1 MIEAL
6 SFDDVLIIPEYST
19 IKSRKD
25 VSTVTKMN
33 GITLEVP
40 IISSNM
46 DTITESEM
54 AKAMHML
61 GAGACLHRFNTVNEN
76 KQMHKA
82 SPNQTMVSIGVGAA
96 EFDRALALFESGA
109 ETFVIDVAHG
119 AAQHVVEQY
128 DNLRAIVKENANIIV
143 GNFATGISIRDF
155 KHQLKSRVMP
165 DAYKIG
171 IGGGSLCT
179 TRVVTGCG
187 LPTFQSILDCRDY
200 ADNLI
205 ADGGIRNSGDIV
217 KALAAGAK
225 AVMVG
230 SLLSGTEETPGEIV
244 AFEKTGTCLRHYVN
258 YKEAPENCWH
268 KKYRG
273 SASLESYGVQNKIA
287 DHRAAEG
294 EATLVRY
301 KGPVRQVILNLV
313 GGIRSGMS
321 YVGASNLTELRESA
335 KFVRVTDSGKRESRA
350 HAKEV

>member
-54 AKAMHML
+54 AKTMHML

-76 KQMHKA
+76 KQMYKA
-82 SPNQTMVSIGVGAA
+82 SPKQTMVSIGVGAA

-187 LPTFQSILDCRDY
+187 LPTFQSILDCRGY

-230 SLLSGTEETPGEIV
+230 GLLSGTEETPGDDVIIGKGSPLE
-244 AFEKTGTCLRHYVN
+244 TR
-258 YKEAPENCWH
+258 YKR
-268 KKYRG
+268 YRG
-273 SASLESYGVQNKIA
+273 SASLESYEIQNKVA

-294 EATLVRY
+294 EATLVEC
-301 KGPVRQVILNLV
+301 KGPVRHVILNLV

>member
-54 AKAMHML
+54 AKAMQLL

-76 KQMHKA
+76 KQMYKA
-82 SPNQTMVSIGVGAA
+82 SPKQTMVSIGVGAA

-155 KHQLKSRVMP
+155 NHQLKSRVMP

-171 IGGGSLCT
+171 IGGGSLCI

-187 LPTFQSILDCRDY
+187 LPTFQSILDCRNY

-230 SLLSGTEETPGEIV
+230 GLLSGTEETPGDDVIIGKGSPLE
-244 AFEKTGTCLRHYVN
+244 TR
-258 YKEAPENCWH
+258 YKR
-268 KKYRG
+268 YRG
-273 SASLESYGVQNKIA
+273 SASLESYEIQNKVA

-294 EATLVRY
+294 EATLVEC
-301 KGPVRQVILNLV
+301 KGPVRHVILNLV

-321 YVGASNLTELRESA
+321 YVGASNLTELRETA
-335 KFVRVTDSGKRESRA
+335 KFVRVTDSGKRESKA

>member
-76 KQMHKA
+76 KQMYKA
-82 SPNQTMVSIGVGAA
+82 SPKQTMVSIGVGAA

-143 GNFATGISIRDF
+143 GNFATGVSIRDF
-155 KHQLKSRVMP
+155 NHQLKSRIMP
-165 DAYKIG
+165 NAYKIG

-187 LPTFQSILDCRDY
+187 LPTFQSILDCRGY

-230 SLLSGTEETPGEIV
+230 GLLSGTDETPGEYFS
-244 AFEKTGTCLRHYVN
+244 FEKDAPLESQ
-258 YKEAPENCWH
+258 YKR
-268 KKYRG
+268 YRG

-294 EATLVRY
+294 EATYVQR
-301 KGPVRQVILNLV
+301 KGPVRHVILNLV

-321 YVGASNLTELRESA
+321 YVGASNLTELRETA
-335 KFVRVTDSGKRESRA
+335 KFVRVTDSGKRESKA